1 MHEWRYVPR
10 GLASERSCAIILPLA
25 GIVIKAE
32 RYLPAVRP
40 TGRLRKS
47 VRNTACAF
55 INRITRSTVA
65 SSRRSE
71 RPNLISS
78 SSSSSRYFRM
88 KSTGPTRGVV
98 KGQYSVESAR
108 LTDGSDEQARAYY
121 VFSTASILCTR
132 GRHTI
137 TCRLI
142 VVPRVYSETK
152 RRQRAFNCTATEQ
165 AGRCYRSTSTKK
177 TKYTGHRTEAEEPKR
192 TLTCSLL
199 VLYFPEILCRRTS
212 DTVSD

>member
-10 GLASERSCAIILPLA
+10 GLASEPSCAIILPLA

-47 VRNTACAF
+47 VRNTACAS
-55 INRITRSTVA
+55 INRITRSTAA
-65 SSRRSE
+65 SSLRSE
-71 RPNLISS
+71 RPNLI

-108 LTDGSDEQARAYY
+108 LTTEATSKRVLITFSAR
-121 VFSTASILCTR
+121 
-132 GRHTI
+132 
-137 TCRLI
+137 
-142 VVPRVYSETK
+142 
-152 RRQRAFNCTATEQ
+152 RAFCAHVADIQ
-165 AGRCYRSTSTKK
+165 LPVG
-177 TKYTGHRTEAEEPKR
+177 
-192 TLTCSLL
+192 
-199 VLYFPEILCRRTS
+199 
-212 DTVSD
+212 

>member
-10 GLASERSCAIILPLA
+10 GLASEPSCTIIPPLA

-47 VRNTACAF
+47 VRNTACAS

-78 SSSSSRYFRM
+78 SGSSSRYFRM

-108 LTDGSDEQARAYY
+108 LTTEATSKRVLITFSAR
-121 VFSTASILCTR
+121 
-132 GRHTI
+132 
-137 TCRLI
+137 
-142 VVPRVYSETK
+142 
-152 RRQRAFNCTATEQ
+152 RAFRAHVADIQ
-165 AGRCYRSTSTKK
+165 LPVG
-177 TKYTGHRTEAEEPKR
+177 
-192 TLTCSLL
+192 
-199 VLYFPEILCRRTS
+199 
-212 DTVSD
+212 

>member
-10 GLASERSCAIILPLA
+10 RLASEPSCAIILPLA

-47 VRNTACAF
+47 VRNTACAS

-71 RPNLISS
+71 RPNLISSSSS

-108 LTDGSDEQARAYY
+108 LTTEATSKRVLITFSAR
-121 VFSTASILCTR
+121 
-132 GRHTI
+132 
-137 TCRLI
+137 
-142 VVPRVYSETK
+142 
-152 RRQRAFNCTATEQ
+152 RAFCAHVADIQ
-165 AGRCYRSTSTKK
+165 LPVG
-177 TKYTGHRTEAEEPKR
+177 
-192 TLTCSLL
+192 
-199 VLYFPEILCRRTS
+199 
-212 DTVSD
+212 